1 MKSLRCLA
9 VVPIYEAMTG
19 NICVYYGLKGEAV
32 KQPFTVQ
39 TQMRRFF
46 REHRIDEREYQK
58 KARRVLG
65 IKKSLPLGFTS
76 DCIFMPVKVRVPIA
90 RSDGAYAYV
99 RYEAIQDISDN
110 QILLTTGEPLDCL
123 QSRRS
128 LAESLARAGTIQ
140 AVLCSEE
147 ARAMAERELLRMKMQ
162 QAKKV
167 LDDLT
172 KYG

>member
-46 REHRIDEREYQK
+46 REHRIDEKEYQK

-65 IKKSLPLGFTS
+65 
-76 DCIFMPVKVRVPIA
+76 IFMPVKVRVPIA